1 TAGYEGQRSYW
12 GRCGWQATMVDRPMP
27 RQPPFRNNARLVLL
41 ATAGALLAFLA
52 AQLLLRKSRDFAPD
66 FLASVLLY
74 GLTVLNLTL
83 LLVLVF
89 ILGRNLVRV
98 LMERR
103 RKVLGARFRM
113 RLLLVFLLMAIAPSV
128 LLVVVGSDIIQQAVD
143 RWFSV
148 DVERILSSSQ
158 ALGTALRE
166 SVAARSRIH
175 ARGAVPPGRP
185 GEGGGAGE
193 GRGGRGAGG
202 GGGVDPPSRG
212 RGGGGARGAGALH
225 EVPQDGS
232 GEGPDQGA
240 LRLGV
245 PPGRAPHPVRGG
257 VALALPRSPHHDAP
271 APRRRGGG
279 AHSVGRARGAG
290 RFPVQRRRVRRPH
303 RVLQP

>member
-1 TAGYEGQRSYW
+1 
-12 GRCGWQATMVDRPMP
+12 MP
-27 RQPPFRNNARLVLL
+27 REKFQNNVRLVLSV
-41 ATAGALLAFLA
+41 AAGALLLLVALEV
-52 AQLLLRKSRDFAPD
+52 LLRRSRDFSPD

-89 ILGRNLVRV
+89 VLGRNLVRV

-166 SVAARSRIH
+166 SVADRSRIH
-175 ARGAVPPGRP
+175 ARALAR
-185 GEGGGAGE
+185 AL
-193 GRGGRGAGG
+193 A
-202 GGGVDPPSRG
+202 
-212 RGGGGARGAGALH
+212 ARGALT
-225 EVPQDGS
+225 P
-232 GEGPDQGA
+232 EG
-240 LRLGV
+240 
-245 PPGRAPHPVRGG
+245 
-257 VALALPRSPHHDAP
+257 
-271 APRRRGGG
+271 
-279 AHSVGRARGAG
+279 
-290 RFPVQRRRVRRPH
+290 
-303 RVLQP
+303 

>member
-1 TAGYEGQRSYW
+1 
-12 GRCGWQATMVDRPMP
+12 MP
-27 RQPPFRNNARLVLL
+27 RQPSFRNNARLVLL
-41 ATAGALLAFLA
+41 ATAGALVAFA
-52 AQLLLRKSRDFAPD
+52 AVQILLRKSRDFAPD

-166 SVAARSRIH
+166 SVADRSRIH
-175 ARGAVPPGRP
+175 ARALAREIPARGALAP
-185 GEGGGAGE
+185 E
-193 GRGGRGAGG
+193 GRG
-202 GGGVDPPSRG
+202 S
-212 RGGGGARGAGALH
+212 
-225 EVPQDGS
+225 
-232 GEGPDQGA
+232 
-240 LRLGV
+240 
-245 PPGRAPHPVRGG
+245 
-257 VALALPRSPHHDAP
+257 
-271 APRRRGGG
+271 
-279 AHSVGRARGAG
+279 
-290 RFPVQRRRVRRPH
+290 
-303 RVLQP
+303 